1 MKLNVFDTAGKQLRQ
16 IDVADEVFGIEPNR
30 SVLHQAY
37 VAQMANRRA
46 GNAHTKSRGEV
57 AGSTAKT
64 RRQKGLG
71 RSRQGGIRAPH
82 HVGGGVAHGPRHHS
96 FAKDLPKRMRR
107 LALRSV
113 LSAKAANGSLHVID
127 DWGIETPHTKD
138 LGTVLQNLG
147 LDRTTL
153 VVTARPEQAIKLS
166 ARNMPKVKWLP
177 APYLNVLDLLAHRG
191 LLMTEEAVRVAE
203 AYWGGERATKRR
215 APAPDVATG
224 G

>member
-96 FAKDLPKRMRR
+96 FAKDLPKQMRR
-107 LALRSV
+107 LALRSA
-113 LSAKAANGSLHVID
+113 LSSHAAGETLLIVDGLVPDEPKTRTIQATLAALSID
-127 DWGIETPHTKD
+127 
-138 LGTVLQNLG
+138 
-147 LDRTTL
+147 RAAL
-153 VVTARPEQAIKLS
+153 VVSGEHEPNLVLA
-166 ARNMPKVKWLP
+166 ARNIDIVKALP
-177 APYLNVLDLLAHRG
+177 AAYLNVVDLVNAHR
-191 LLMTEEAVRVAE
+191 LVMTEDAVRKIE
-203 AYWGGERATKRR
+203 ALWGGENLKPHRGRLQEA
-215 APAPDVATG
+215 V
-224 G
+224 